1 MNPIRTAWFS
11 FWYAM
16 AFLTRIPSVNLSK
29 ALKENN
35 KSISQN
41 SLYFYP
47 IVGMIIGFILF
58 FIYAVCTWQVGQ
70 TSSVNMNG
78 LLVNGGGIGGAIGFD
93 SSSLLIAALM
103 LTGWCLITGGLHLDG
118 LADAAD
124 AWVGGY
130 GDKQRT
136 LDIMKDPTV
145 GPMGAMLVVLVLLV
159 KFAALV
165 VLVDKFD
172 DFLLLGALI
181 AVPMLARFSILP
193 LFYFTDY
200 VREQGLGTDL
210 KRSISMAML
219 LLLTAIC
226 AILSV
231 IFLQQK
237 TMLVLILF
245 VAILLWTRNIMIQRI
260 GGTTGDTA
268 GALIEIQEALL
279 LAALVL

>member
-1 MNPIRTAWFS
+1 MNPIKTAWFS
-11 FWYAM
+11 FWYAI
-16 AFLTRIPSVNLSK
+16 AFLTRIPAVNLSK

-35 KSISQN
+35 KTISQN

-47 IVGMIIGFILF
+47 VVGVIIGFVLF

-70 TSSVNMNG
+70 TSTANMSG
-78 LLVNGGGIGGAIGFD
+78 LLAGGVLVSGFD

-103 LTGWCLITGGLHLDG
+103 LTAWCLITGGLHLDG

-145 GPMGAMLVVLVLLV
+145 GPMGVMLVVLVLLI

-165 VLVDKFD
+165 VLVDKFN

-181 AVPMLARFSILP
+181 AIPMLARFSILP

-200 VREQGLGTDL
+200 VREQGLGSDL
-210 KRSISMAML
+210 KESISKGML
-219 LLLTAIC
+219 LLLTTVF

-245 VAILLWTRNIMIQRI
+245 VAILLWARNIMVQRI

-268 GALIEIQEALL
+268 GALIEVQEALL

>member
-1 MNPIRTAWFS
+1 MNPIKTAWFS
-11 FWYAM
+11 FWYAI
-16 AFLTRIPSVNLSK
+16 AFLTRIPAVNLSK

-47 IVGMIIGFILF
+47 VVGMIIGFVLF

-70 TSSVNMNG
+70 TSTANMSG
-78 LLVNGGGIGGAIGFD
+78 LLAGGVLVSGFD

-103 LTGWCLITGGLHLDG
+103 LTAWCLITGGLHLDG

-145 GPMGAMLVVLVLLV
+145 GPMGVMLVVLVLLI
-159 KFAALV
+159 KFTALV
-165 VLVDKFD
+165 VLVDKFN

-181 AVPMLARFSILP
+181 AIPMLARFSILP
-193 LFYFTDY
+193 LFYATDY
-200 VREQGLGTDL
+200 VREQGLGSEL
-210 KRSISMAML
+210 KQSISMPML

-245 VAILLWTRNIMIQRI
+245 VAILLWARNIMIQRI

-268 GALIEIQEALL
+268 GALIEVQEALL

>member
-11 FWYAM
+11 FWYAI
-16 AFLTRIPSVNLSK
+16 AFLTRIPAVNLSK

-47 IVGMIIGFILF
+47 IVGMIIGFVLF

-70 TSSVNMNG
+70 TSSVNMSG
-78 LLVNGGGIGGAIGFD
+78 VLMGGAIGFD

-145 GPMGAMLVVLVLLV
+145 GPMGAMLVVVVLLV

-181 AVPMLARFSILP
+181 AIPMLARFSILP

-210 KRSISMAML
+210 KRSISMVML

-237 TMLVLILF
+237 AMLVLILF
-245 VAILLWTRNIMIQRI
+245 VAILLWARNIMIQRI

-268 GALIEIQEALL
+268 GALIEVQEALL